1 MVKIL
6 FKVSWQSFGK
16 LAFDFFIQFTTVFSQ
31 KFQS

>member
-6 FKVSWQSFGK
+6 FKVCWQSFDK
-16 LAFDFFIQFTTVFSQ
+16 LTYDFFIQFTTVFLQ